1 MGACATKPADLKVEG
16 DAPLVL
22 DDAAEK
28 KAGVVETD
36 PAADG
41 SRRRS
46 LSELLKEANCVFS
59 LFTPCFFDRPASAG
73 MLVGLSKNADSDV
86 EAPEDE
92 EKKAEPPAAPADNTR
107 ATTEL
112 LTVQPSVTTTE
123 QDHTAEEQGATVEQ
137 DPHTQAPVAE
147 EEKRVDPD
155 SVQVAAAPAQSVE
168 ESSVDPDSVQVAA
181 VPAQSVEESS
191 VDPDSVQVA
200 AVPAK
205 C

>member
-46 LSELLKEANCVFS
+46 LSELLKE
-59 LFTPCFFDRPASAG
+59 
-73 MLVGLSKNADSDV
+73 NADSDV
-86 EAPEDE
+86 EAPDEE
-92 EKKAEPPAAPADNTR
+92 EKKAEPAAAPADNTR

-123 QDHTAEEQGATVEQ
+123 QDHTGEELGAKAEQ

-155 SVQVAAAPAQSVE
+155 SVQVAA
-168 ESSVDPDSVQVAA
+168 

-191 VDPDSVQVA
+191 VDPDAAQVA
-200 AVPAK
+200 ADPAPSVEESK
-205 C
+205 VVADASV